1 MLDVDGKAEI
11 IAMARKML
19 KRKEKE
25 NIIDAAY
32 SRFVFHDTNMPK
44 WFEHDNDIYN
54 RYFPDCPDDSE
65 AHAV

>member
-25 NIIDAAY
+25 DIIDAAY
-32 SRFVFHDTNMPK
+32 SRYIFHDKNLPK

-54 RYFPDCPDDSE
+54 R
-65 AHAV
+65 